1 VQEEENLETY
11 RCSIIVPCFNE
22 ESRLRLDLFSRFLQE
37 EQTIR
42 FLFVNDG
49 SADGTL
55 RLLRQF
61 ALEHPERVS
70 VLDKPVNAGKAEAV
84 RDGMRQAMFADK
96 PDYVGFWDADLAT
109 PLGAIPELL
118 REFTANPAIEMV
130 FGARVRL
137 LGHRVNRNPLRHY
150 LGRVFASAVSI
161 MLRLPIYDT
170 QCGAKIF
177 LVTPG
182 LSEVL
187 SAPFHSRWIFDVEIL
202 ARFEAL
208 RKGDVSYLE
217 NTVYEYPLPEW
228 NDVRGSKV
236 TSGAFLRATFELF
249 GIWRRYLGRK
259 F

>member
-1 VQEEENLETY
+1 LETY

-22 ESRLRLDLFSRFLQE
+22 ERRLRLDLFSGFLQA
-37 EQTIR
+37 EQAIH

-49 SADGTL
+49 STDGTL

-61 ALEHPERVS
+61 ELQHLERVS

-84 RDGMRQAMFADK
+84 RDGMRQAMLADK

-109 PLGAIPELL
+109 PLAAIPELL
-118 REFTANPAIEMV
+118 RQFATNPSIEMV
-130 FGARVRL
+130 FGARIRL
-137 LGHRVNRNPLRHY
+137 LGRKVNRNPLRHY

-177 LVTPG
+177 RVTPE

-187 SAPFHSRWIFDVEIL
+187 GAPFHSRWIFDVEIL

-208 RKGDVSYLE
+208 RKGDASYLE
-217 NTVYEYPLPEW
+217 NTVYEYPLQEW

-236 TSGAFLRATFELF
+236 TSGAFLRAFFELF
-249 GIWRRYLGRK
+249 GIWRRYLARK

>member
-1 VQEEENLETY
+1 METY

-22 ESRLRLDLFSRFLQE
+22 ESRLRLDVFSDFLRSE
-37 EQTIR
+37 ETIH

-49 SADGTL
+49 STDGTL
-55 RLLRQF
+55 ELLRHF
-61 ALEHPERVS
+61 ESEHPDSVS
-70 VLDKPVNAGKAEAV
+70 VLDKRVNGGKAEAV
-84 RDGMRQAMFADK
+84 RDGMRQAMLADK
-96 PDYVGFWDADLAT
+96 PVYVGFWDADLAT
-109 PLGAIPELL
+109 PLTAIPELL
-118 REFTANPAIEMV
+118 QQFVANPAIEMV
-130 FGARVRL
+130 FGARIRL
-137 LGHRVNRNPLRHY
+137 LGHKVNRNPLRHY

-177 LVTPG
+177 RVTPEV
-182 LSEVL
+182 SEVL
-187 SAPFHSRWIFDVEIL
+187 STPFHSRWIFDVEIL

-208 RKGDVSYLE
+208 RKGDASYLE
-217 NTVYEYPLPEW
+217 NTVYEYPLSEW

-236 TSGAFLRATFELF
+236 TSGAFLRAIFELF

>member
-1 VQEEENLETY
+1 METY

-22 ESRLRLDLFSRFLQE
+22 ESRLGLDLFADFLRSE
-37 EQTIR
+37 ETIH

-49 SADGTL
+49 STDGTL

-61 ALEHPERVS
+61 ELQHPDRAS
-70 VLDKPVNAGKAEAV
+70 VLDKPVNVGKAEAV
-84 RDGMRQAMFADK
+84 RDGMRQAMLADT

-109 PLGAIPELL
+109 PLNAIPELL
-118 REFTANPAIEMV
+118 QQFAANPAIEMV

-137 LGHRVNRNPLRHY
+137 LGRKVNRNPLRHY

-177 LVTPG
+177 RVTPE

-202 ARFEAL
+202 ARFAAL
-208 RKGDVSYLE
+208 KKGDASYLE

-236 TSGAFLRATFELF
+236 TSGAFLRAIFALF
-249 GIWRRYLGRK
+249 GIWRRYLGRR